1 MYTAVFWIRFENT
14 LSYGAGRF
22 QGEKRFNNNRA
33 RACRPFAMTQLCLP
47 DDARPMYRIGTRTSR
62 LPRPETFPL
71 QQNVSLLHT
80 LLSVDDFSDGEAP
93 CVSTDSPVFAPVGS
107 QRNVDH
113 ESPPDGSPCVRNND
127 PRGEREPSITMRTPT
142 RPATCPQD
150 ARVSV
155 EEIIACRG

>member
-1 MYTAVFWIRFENT
+1 MYTTVFWIRFENT

-33 RACRPFAMTQLCLP
+33 RACRPFAMTKLCLS

-80 LLSVDDFSDGEAP
+80 LFSVDDFQMVKHHASRPTVQCLLLRPSGSRCIP
-93 CVSTDSPVFAPVGS
+93 TTDSPG
-107 QRNVDH
+107 
-113 ESPPDGSPCVRNND
+113 D
-127 PRGEREPSITMRTPT
+127 PRGERELSITMRTPT
-142 RPATCPQD
+142 RPATYPQD

-155 EEIIACRG
+155 GDIIACRE

>member
-1 MYTAVFWIRFENT
+1 MYTTVFWIRFENT

-33 RACRPFAMTQLCLP
+33 RACRPFAMTKLCLP

-80 LLSVDDFSDGEAP
+80 LLSGDDFQMVKHHASRP
-93 CVSTDSPVFAPVGS
+93 TVQCLLLPS
-107 QRNVDH
+107 
-113 ESPPDGSPCVRNND
+113 D

-142 RPATCPQD
+142 RSATYPQD

-155 EEIIACRG
+155 GDIIACRE